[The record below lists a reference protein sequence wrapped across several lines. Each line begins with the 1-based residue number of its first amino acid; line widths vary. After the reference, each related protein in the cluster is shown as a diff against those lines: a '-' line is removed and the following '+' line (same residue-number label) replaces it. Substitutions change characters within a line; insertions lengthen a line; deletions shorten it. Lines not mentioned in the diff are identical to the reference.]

1 MKETESDIVIA
12 GYGSAGAAAAIEAH
26 DTGSKVLILEKTKS
40 GGGNSL
46 LSGGILFLP
55 TGPGA
60 FTHVKTL
67 CFGKTDD
74 ETIKAYVDG
83 CTDLPGWIHG
93 LGGKTEPMM
102 APGVVQ
108 TMRMQRCWPNVP
120 GVEDTDV
127 CIVPGQAEDEGIA
140 APLWRLLSSNVDKRG
155 IEIMTGT
162 RVMKLVRNSESRIT
176 GVSAEQNG
184 EKISVNAKKAVI
196 LTCGG
201 FEYNDAMKET
211 YLPLTPLYP
220 LGHPGNTGDGLTMAQ
235 ETGAAMWHMN
245 QFCGWFVFKAP
256 EYKTAFSIRLFMPNF
271 IYVDNSG
278 RRFTNESGWESH
290 EASKALL
297 TFMPDRVNYP
307 CLPAYAIFDDK
318 ARRRGPVSPQIG
330 ARPGDEQY
338 KWSLDNAREISK
350 GWIKR
355 GKTIKELAKQISMNT
370 DTLEKTIAEYNRAC
384 KTGNDIEFGRSKE
397 SLGTVEEAP
406 FYAIEIWPGIGTT
419 CGGPRHDREARVLN
433 QEGKPISGLFAAGGL
448 GTIWGFL
455 TLLGGGLTDAMVFGR
470 IAGRNAAREKP
481 WM

>member
-1 MKETESDIVIA
+1 MKERESDIVIV
-12 GYGSAGAAAAIEAH
+12 GYGSAGAAAAIEARE
-26 DTGSKVLILEKTKS
+26 TGSEVLILEKTKS

-46 LSGGILFLP
+46 LSGGLLFLA

-60 FTHVKTL
+60 FEHVRTL

-74 ETIKAYVDG
+74 ETIRAYTDG
-83 CTDLPGWIHG
+83 CAELSKWIHG
-93 LGGKTEPMM
+93 LGGTTEPLV

-108 TMRMQRCWPNVP
+108 TMRMQHSWPNVP
-120 GVEDTDV
+120 GVEDTDLQV
-127 CIVPGQAEDEGIA
+127 VPGQARGEGIA
-140 APLWRLLSSNVDKRG
+140 APLWRLLLSSVEKRG
-155 IEIMTGT
+155 IEVMTGT
-162 RVMKLVRNSESRIT
+162 RVIKLVRNSDGRIT
-176 GVSAEQNG
+176 GVIAEQNG
-184 EKISVNAKKAVI
+184 ETITVNAKKAVI

-201 FEYNDAMKET
+201 FEYNDAMKDT
-211 YLPLTPLYP
+211 YLPLTPVYP
-220 LGHPGNTGDGLTMAQ
+220 LGHPGNTGDGVKMTW
-235 ETGAAMWHMN
+235 EIGAAMWHMS
-245 QFCGWFVFKAP
+245 QFFGWFVFKAP
-256 EYKTAFSIRLFMPNF
+256 EYKTAFSLRPFMPNF
-271 IYVDNSG
+271 IYVDKSG

-297 TFMPDRVNYP
+297 TFMPDRMNYP

-318 ARRRGPVSPQIG
+318 ARRRGPISPQIG

-338 KWSLDNAREISK
+338 VWSLDNSKEISK

-355 GKTIKELAKQISMNT
+355 GKTIKELAKQISMDT
-370 DTLEKTIAEYNRAC
+370 DTLENTIAAYNRAC
-384 KTGNDIEFGRSKE
+384 STGHDTDFGRSKA
-397 SLGTVEEAP
+397 SLGPIEEAP

-419 CGGPRHDREARVLN
+419 CGGPRHNKEARVLN
-433 QEGKPISGLFAAGGL
+433 EDGNPIPGLYAAGGL